1 MKPIYLLILS
11 LLPAAGL
18 QAQQGSKDRNYR
30 TETVVRQAGITD
42 ARKADSLSI
51 TECMRK
57 FSYYDGFGYPL
68 QEVSVGAAK
77 GMKDLVQHKY
87 YDAYRRES
95 RSYLPYADSGVAGGQ
110 FRTEAEAETRAYY
123 ADSLR
128 SGMTPTDFP
137 YAETVFE
144 QSQLDRILEQGAP
157 GEIWQPAAER
167 NHTTGRTVRT
177 GYGTCT
183 SSEQDAVKLFVLTAE
198 GITYQSD
205 YPAGSLMK
213 TVLKDENWT
222 SGADGTVETYT
233 DNEGRT
239 VLERRIHTDTKGTEH
254 LDTYYVYDDLNRLRY
269 VLPPQAEE
277 IFRQAGETRSG
288 SDKGIADYAYVYRYD
303 GNGNCISKKMPGSE
317 EVEMVYDKAR
327 RRVLSRDGK
336 CRKEGKWMFWL
347 YEETGRQAVQGI
359 CTNPDVEALKNDTVT
374 TRWTD
379 RGILAGYEAPGT
391 LGQDIQLLKAD
402 YYDYYAFLDDEELL
416 PENRQEYGKVYPDT
430 QKPDAAGLKT
440 GTASYAADGSGT
452 LTGMEVL
459 YYDSFGRCVQKR
471 LKNHLGE
478 TDEEYTAYT
487 FTGLPRLVMRV
498 HRSPD
503 QEERKEML
511 RYEYD
516 TMDRLLKVYFRLD
529 DKEEELVCD
538 NVYDDLGRI
547 VTDRRNGTDNL
558 RTGYTYNIRN
568 WMTSIESPLF
578 KEELHYTDG
587 TGTPCYN
594 GNISSISWKAGEEQ
608 ATRGY
613 RFTYDGLDRMKT
625 AEYGEGER
633 LAVNPNRFNEEVTAY
648 DKTGNIL
655 GIRRMGQTGAQEYGL
670 VNNLVLTYSGNQLT
684 KVTDNAASSA
694 YNNGFEF
701 KDGADRETEY
711 IYDENGNLTQDLNR
725 NIKDIQYNFL
735 NLPQRIEFEDGST
748 TEYLYDAEGRKLRTV
763 HRADGKTTTTDYVG
777 NLIYENGNP
786 IRLITGYGYVS
797 LPDGMYHYYLQ
808 DHQGNNRVVADRNGK
823 VEEVNHY
830 YPFGGMFAHTGN
842 VQPYKYNGK
851 ELDTQKGLNWYDYG
865 ARHYD
870 PAVGRWHVQDPMQEK
885 YYNTSQYAYC
895 ANNPVKYI
903 DPNGKEISPYYDM
916 YGNFLGAD
924 NEGFTGNIKI
934 TTPIQYASAKSTDNF
949 EDNPAMMNIEDAGLS
964 AKSLSNIFTHILEQ
978 TGYPSKMLINE
989 RVAVKGIIEKDEFN
1003 SPQNVNLYSTAFT
1016 LSPKSKF
1023 KIKVNYGHK
1032 QAYHEMRTVEN
1043 VQNVLGDHEYM
1054 GHGIHKWR
1062 DVTNTHH
1069 KVYEYQMSQP
1079 SFKKVTEQLRIHIIK
1094 NYEYYKK
1101 REK

>member
-1 MKPIYLLILS
+1 M
-11 LLPAAGL
+11 AGFF
-18 QAQQGSKDRNYR
+18 
-30 TETVVRQAGITD
+30 
-42 ARKADSLSI
+42 SI
-51 TECMRK
+51 
-57 FSYYDGFGYPL
+57 
-68 QEVSVGAAK
+68 
-77 GMKDLVQHKY
+77 
-87 YDAYRRES
+87 
-95 RSYLPYADSGVAGGQ
+95 SGEAGGQ

-123 ADSLR
+123 ADSIR
-128 SGMTPTDFP
+128 SGMAPTDFP

-144 QSQLDRILEQGAP
+144 QSQLDRVLEQGAP

-183 SSEQDAVKLFVLTAE
+183 SSEQEAVKLFVLTAE

-213 TVLKDENWT
+213 TVRKDENWT

-239 VLERRIHTDTKGTEH
+239 VLERRIHTATNGTEH

-269 VLPPQAEE
+269 VLPPQAEDT
-277 IFRQAGETRSG
+277 FRQAGETHSG

-359 CTNPDVEALKNDTVT
+359 CTNPDVEALKNDTVM

-379 RGILAGYEAPGT
+379 RGTLAGYEAPGA

-402 YYDYYAFLDDEELL
+402 YYDNYAFLDDEELL
-416 PENRQEYGKVYPDT
+416 PEDRQEYGKVYPDT

-440 GTASYAADGSGT
+440 GTANYAADGSGT

-558 RTGYTYNIRN
+558 RTGYAYNIRN

-608 ATRGY
+608 TTRGY
-613 RFTYDGLDRMKT
+613 RFTYDGLDRMKK

-670 VNNLVLTYSGNQLT
+670 VDNLALTYSGNQLK

-711 IYDENGNLTQDLNR
+711 TYDENGNLTQDLNR
-725 NIKDIQYNFL
+725 NIEDIQYNFL

-748 TEYLYDAEGRKLRTV
+748 TEYLYDADGRKLRTV
-763 HRADGKTTTTDYVG
+763 HRADGKTTTTDYAG

-786 IRLITGYGYVS
+786 IRLVTEYGYVS

-830 YPFGGMFAHTGN
+830 YPFGGMFANTGN

-870 PAVGRWHVQDPMQEK
+870 PALERWHVQDPMQEK
-885 YYNTSQYAYC
+885 YYNSSQYVYC

-903 DPNGKEISPYYDM
+903 DPNGCDVKPAGTAELIMIQNTLPKEARSYVRLNKDGMIDRTLLNSYGGKSLNFNNLKTMVNSDRIVEVVLDDKFTFMGQDGKLGTETMPYNSFDPKYDLESDKDLKGETMGGLSTGESGFMGKTLFPDKDGIQNSP
-916 YGNFLGAD
+916 N
-924 NEGFTGNIKI
+924 GNII
-934 TTPIQYASAKSTDNF
+934 VI
-949 EDNPAMMNIEDAGLS
+949 
-964 AKSLSNIFTHILEQ
+964 
-978 TGYPSKMLINE
+978 IN
-989 RVAVKGIIEKDEFN
+989 KN
-1003 SPQNVNLYSTAFT
+1003 
-1016 LSPKSKF
+1016 LSPAGAAENYSHEANGHALLYILNGGNHKGASHQPINGQWIEGNKTLMEMIINSK
-1023 KIKVNYGHK
+1023 KETI
-1032 QAYHEMRTVEN
+1032 EN
-1043 VQNVLGDHEYM
+1043 MQG
-1054 GHGIHKWR
+1054 
-1062 DVTNTHH
+1062 T
-1069 KVYEYQMSQP
+1069 
-1079 SFKKVTEQLRIHIIK
+1079 
-1094 NYEYYKK
+1094 
-1101 REK
+1101 

>member
-1 MKPIYLLILS
+1 M
-11 LLPAAGL
+11 AGFF
-18 QAQQGSKDRNYR
+18 
-30 TETVVRQAGITD
+30 
-42 ARKADSLSI
+42 SI
-51 TECMRK
+51 
-57 FSYYDGFGYPL
+57 
-68 QEVSVGAAK
+68 
-77 GMKDLVQHKY
+77 
-87 YDAYRRES
+87 
-95 RSYLPYADSGVAGGQ
+95 SGEAGGQ

-137 YAETVFE
+137 YTETVFE
-144 QSQLDRILEQGAP
+144 QSLLDRVLEQGAP
-157 GEIWQPAAER
+157 GEIWQPAEER
-167 NHTTGRTVRT
+167 NHTTGRTVRSD
-177 GYGTCT
+177 YGTCT

-239 VLERRIHTDTKGTEH
+239 VLERRIHTATNGTEH

-269 VLPPQAEE
+269 VLPSQAEE

-288 SDKGIADYAYVYRYD
+288 SDKGIADYAYAYRYD

-317 EVEMVYDKAR
+317 AVEMVYDKAR

-336 CRKEGKWMFWL
+336 CRNEGKWMFWL
-347 YEETGRQAVQGI
+347 YDGTGRQAVQGI
-359 CTNPDVEALKNDTVT
+359 CTNPDVESIKNDIVI

-379 RGILAGYEAPGT
+379 RGTLAGYESPEA
-391 LGQDIQLLKAD
+391 LGEDIQLLKAD
-402 YYDYYAFLDDEELL
+402 YYDNYAFLEDEELL
-416 PENRQEYGKVYPDT
+416 PEDRQEYGKVYPDP

-440 GTASYAADGSGT
+440 GTVSYAADGSGT

-498 HRSPD
+498 HHSPEK
-503 QEERKEML
+503 EERKETL

-516 TMDRLLKVYFRLD
+516 TMERLLKVYFRLD

-547 VTDRRNGTDNL
+547 VANRRNGTDNL

-568 WMTSIESPLF
+568 WMTAIESPLF

-608 ATRGY
+608 STRGY
-613 RFTYDGLDRMKT
+613 RFTYDGLDRMKK

-633 LAVNPNRFNEEVTAY
+633 LAINPNRFNEEVTAY

-670 VNNLVLTYSGNQLT
+670 VDNLVLSYSGNQLT

-701 KDGADRETEY
+701 KDGADKETEY
-711 IYDENGNLTQDLNR
+711 AYDENGNLTQDLNR

-748 TEYLYDAEGRKLRTV
+748 TEYLYDADGRKLRTV
-763 HRADGKTTTTDYVG
+763 HKADGKTTTTDYAG

-786 IRLITGYGYVS
+786 VRLLTGYGYVS
-797 LPDGMYHYYLQ
+797 LPDGMYHYYLK

-830 YPFGGMFAHTGN
+830 YPFGGMFATTGN

-851 ELDTQKGLNWYDYG
+851 ELDTRKGLNWYDYG
-865 ARHYD
+865 ARYYD
-870 PAVGRWHVQDPMQEK
+870 PALGRWHVKDPMQEK
-885 YYNTSQYAYC
+885 RIGLSPYCYTS
-895 ANNPVKYI
+895 NNPVNRI
-903 DPNGKEISPYYDM
+903 DPNGMLDDWGEDVKTNKIEWKDNITSASQTPEGYRYVGKNEKDILYHFNLPTTYDTKQEKAWSGGIDGDEKIPM
-916 YGNFLGAD
+916 GIAPQGGLSSSSGNLTVSANVTTDSSQVTQD
-924 NEGFTGNIKI
+924 NAQGKVFEGITFTANLSQQALSSNESYRNIYSGWFSVFYDKKY
-934 TTPIQYASAKSTDNF
+934 TTPLVRPKRDIIYATGTVPRTATISIPAQNLNRNSYFSHAVVEAGATNSGALFTQSVRMEWNLKLNLLFIQQK
-949 EDNPAMMNIEDAGLS
+949 
-964 AKSLSNIFTHILEQ
+964 
-978 TGYPSKMLINE
+978 
-989 RVAVKGIIEKDEFN
+989 
-1003 SPQNVNLYSTAFT
+1003 
-1016 LSPKSKF
+1016 
-1023 KIKVNYGHK
+1023 
-1032 QAYHEMRTVEN
+1032 
-1043 VQNVLGDHEYM
+1043 
-1054 GHGIHKWR
+1054 
-1062 DVTNTHH
+1062 
-1069 KVYEYQMSQP
+1069 
-1079 SFKKVTEQLRIHIIK
+1079 
-1094 NYEYYKK
+1094 
-1101 REK
+1101 